1 MTDEDLKALFEASA
15 AETRRTNEETRR
27 LLGEAIAETRQ
38 QIVVTNAETRR
49 VLGEAIGETRQQI
62 VDSRLHFDITAE
74 GLRHEIR
81 LVAEKVTG
89 VDERLTREAADI
101 RGEMRQGFADTQ
113 AMIKFSHAELDRRV
127 TSLEDGR
134 RAVEE
139 TVADLQARVER
150 LEGSTH

>member
-15 AETRRTNEETRR
+15 AETRRLNEETRAQ
-27 LLGEAIAETRQ
+27 LGEAIA
-38 QIVVTNAETRR
+38 
-49 VLGEAIGETRQQI
+49 
-62 VDSRLHFDITAE
+62 DSRRHFDVTAE

>member
-1 MTDEDLKALFEASA
+1 VTDDELKALFESSK
-15 AETRRTNEETRR
+15 
-27 LLGEAIAETRQ
+27 AETRQ
-38 QIVVTNAETRR
+38 LVE
-49 VLGEAIGETRQQI
+49 
-62 VDSRLHFDITAE
+62 DSRRHFDVTAE

-89 VDERLTREAADI
+89 VDEKLSREAADI
-101 RGEMRQGFADTQ
+101 RSEMRQGFADTQ

-127 TSLEDGR
+127 TSLEDSR